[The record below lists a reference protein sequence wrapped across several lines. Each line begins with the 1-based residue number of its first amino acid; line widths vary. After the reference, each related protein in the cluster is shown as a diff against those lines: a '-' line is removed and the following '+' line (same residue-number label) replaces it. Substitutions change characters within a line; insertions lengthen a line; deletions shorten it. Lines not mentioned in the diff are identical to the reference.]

1 MEKILKLMLLLVL
14 LAALFVISFLI
25 TGKWSIPQG
34 DVGLYFQ
41 IGLSLVIL
49 GSLFVE
55 QYFTKP
61 SDVIVNALVVVI
73 SLLTISDRSKFL
85 YWTPLLYSCIALFV
99 FAMVSIALFDPNKP
113 EASIQ
118 NRISKDMILNMR

>member
-1 MEKILKLMLLLVL
+1 MEKILRLILLGTL
-14 LAALFVISFLI
+14 LATLWVISFLI

-41 IGLSLVIL
+41 MGLSLVIL

-61 SDVIVNALVVVI
+61 SDVIVNALVVAI

-85 YWTPLLYSCIALFV
+85 YWTPF
-99 FAMVSIALFDPNKP
+99 F
-113 EASIQ
+113 
-118 NRISKDMILNMR
+118 